1 MQVAKGADMFISV
14 WNLHR
19 SPEYWDHP
27 NSFDPSRFD
36 ASKGTPNEATEDFA
50 YLPFGGGRRKC
61 IGAPVR
67 LCAQRPLKCTASEA
81 ASAPCLATAATPA
94 AANDPR

>member
-1 MQVAKGADMFISV
+1 MRGVQVAKGADIFISV

-19 SPEYWDHP
+19 SPEYWNHP

-36 ASKGTPNEATEDFA
+36 SSKGTPNEATENFA

-61 IGAPVR
+61 IGELLSVV
-67 LCAQRPLKCTASEA
+67 S
-81 ASAPCLATAATPA
+81 
-94 AANDPR
+94 N